1 MRFTKIFFLLFVISS
16 LLHATE
22 GDTVVVNMKKITG
35 FGPFG
40 VSGSPLRETPDDNPW
55 HSTEPVIKG
64 LPDSLRNFLFTIFHT
79 DFKQHAFQ
87 SYIEGKLSKEYYF
100 AVLEDWV
107 DKYEPDKYSKRF
119 VKEAIAIAAGYDK
132 KGNLLLFVDKNNN
145 FDLSDD
151 NPIIISPKSKSE
163 QFFER
168 IKNIKPVEATF
179 EYYDGKQIKKSK
191 ISLLIN
197 YGPDAYGGKKEGSP
211 IKLFVGID
219 QYFKGNFVFNNVTY
233 NIYIRNKK
241 GKTEKGYIEIKLC
254 DSKNDNLTELSEMES
269 QSSDQFLKAGNNYF
283 KIANITPG
291 GKYLTLV
298 RQNVTSETQG
308 TQPGF
313 KAMDFNAKTVSGNP
327 ISLKDLRGKYVYLDF
342 WGSWCMPCREEIPGL
357 KKLYEDYKD
366 KSFIIIGIANDRVEK
381 LRKFVKENN
390 ISWPQILEEKD
401 KKIIYKYK
409 ISGYPTTF
417 LINPAGTILYK
428 NLRFKELGD
437 KLAKIFKN

>member
-1 MRFTKIFFLLFVISS
+1 
-16 LLHATE
+16 
-22 GDTVVVNMKKITG
+22 
-35 FGPFG
+35 
-40 VSGSPLRETPDDNPW
+40 
-55 HSTEPVIKG
+55 
-64 LPDSLRNFLFTIFHT
+64 
-79 DFKQHAFQ
+79 
-87 SYIEGKLSKEYYF
+87 
-100 AVLEDWV
+100 
-107 DKYEPDKYSKRF
+107 
-119 VKEAIAIAAGYDK
+119 
-132 KGNLLLFVDKNNN
+132 
-145 FDLSDD
+145 
-151 NPIIISPKSKSE
+151 
-163 QFFER
+163 
-168 IKNIKPVEATF
+168 
-179 EYYDGKQIKKSK
+179 
-191 ISLLIN
+191 
-197 YGPDAYGGKKEGSP
+197 
-211 IKLFVGID
+211 
-219 QYFKGNFVFNNVTY
+219 
-233 NIYIRNKK
+233 
-241 GKTEKGYIEIKLC
+241 
-254 DSKNDNLTELSEMES
+254 MES

-283 KIANITPG
+283 KIANITPD

-308 TQPGF
+308 TQPDF

-366 KSFIIIGIANDRVEK
+366 KSFIIIGIANDRAEK
-381 LRKFVKENN
+381 LKKFVKENN